1 MLGMSRC
8 RSRSRIE
15 NGKPTVSIPD
25 DGSQPRV
32 TENTMM
38 SRMASQKTGIDTPTN
53 AVTVAA

>member
-8 RSRSRIE
+8 STRSRIE
-15 NGKPTVSIPD
+15 NGTPTVSIPA
-25 DGSQPRV
+25 DGSHPRV

-38 SRMASQKTGIDTPTN
+38 SRMASQKTGTDTPRN